1 MNTYL
6 ISDFEEIKAAILAQ
20 PSKSNLFYFAIGDKV
35 LIPKTYYKNKEKRL
49 ELAEEIKK
57 YLNAENSAPGF
68 YTLYNGTNTKNPTP
82 FITIQ
87 KGNPKPEDIKTMPKM
102 DDSPSIALVKENA
115 ELKAELAYLKI
126 RFSELENQ
134 IADQENDLAEQEEIK
149 EELKPNPWASL
160 AEQLIPIAGQLAAAI
175 ATKYLTPQYNGY
187 TGTSQEA
194 MATGHTRTNVE
205 SVTPPIQYRRPNYS
219 GNLESNDHSRP
230 INGGYNFETNQEN
243 Q

>member
-87 KGNPKPEDIKTMPKM
+87 KGNPKPEDIKRMPKM

-115 ELKAELAYLKI
+115 ELKAELAYLKL

-149 EELKPNPWASL
+149 EESKPNPWASL
-160 AEQLIPIAGQLAAAI
+160 AEQLIPVAGQLAAAI

-187 TGTSQEA
+187 SGSSEKTV
-194 MATGHTRTNVE
+194 ATGNFGPNVTTATQN
-205 SVTPPIQYRRPNYS
+205 VQYRRPNNS
-219 GNLESNDHSRP
+219 GNLESNDYSGP